1 VSQPVVDVVVVT
13 YNSAAQIGPLLDS
26 LRAGVGSLPY
36 RTIVVDNSSQ
46 DATRDV
52 VSSRA
57 DARLLPAPNDGYA
70 SGLNRG
76 VAALGGTGPILMLNP
91 DCILD
96 PGCVEALV
104 RAQQATGAGIVV
116 PQIRSEDGLPARSLR
131 RTPSLLRS
139 VGFGDSRWPAL
150 SEVVTDEASYQ
161 RGGQVDWA
169 TGAAMLVGRDC
180 YDAVD
185 GLDES
190 FFMYSEETD
199 LCFRARDLG
208 YPTYFEPRAG
218 VMHVGG
224 ASGQSPELYAMQALN
239 RVRLYRRRHTLPSS
253 IAFFLL
259 TTARELAWSLRRDPE
274 ARRALESLTRPS
286 RRPRQLPWRGSVLRV
301 SAPQRIAV
309 SGAKMRTRS
318 SRRPSSS

>member
-1 VSQPVVDVVVVT
+1 VSQPVVDVVIVT

-26 LRAGVGSLPY
+26 LQAGAGSLPY
-36 RTIVVDNSSQ
+36 RAIVVDNSSQ

-76 VAALGGTGPILMLNP
+76 VAALGGAGPILMLNP

-96 PGCVEALV
+96 PGCIEALV
-104 RAQQATGAGIVV
+104 QAQQATGAGIVV
-116 PQIRSEDGLPARSLR
+116 PLIRSEDGVPARSLR

-139 VGFGDSRWPAL
+139 IGFGDSRWPAL
-150 SEVVTDEASYQ
+150 SEVVTDEASY
-161 RGGQVDWA
+161 RRRGQVDWA
-169 TGAAMLVGRDC
+169 TGAAMLVSRGC
-180 YDAVD
+180 YEAVD

-199 LCFRARDLG
+199 LCFRARKLS
-208 YPTYFEPRAG
+208 YLTYFEPDAG

-224 ASGQSPELYAMQALN
+224 ASGQSPELYAMQSVN
-239 RVRLYRRRHTLPSS
+239 RVRLYRRAHGLVATGV
-253 IAFFLL
+253 FLL
-259 TTARELAWSLRRDPE
+259 FAVARELGRSLTGDAE
-274 ARRALESLTRPS
+274 ARRAFEALLRPS
-286 RRPRQLPWRGSVLRV
+286 RRPRQLPWRGSLLRR
-301 SAPQRIAV
+301 STPQRIAV